1 MLETSD
7 NTIHLREYF
16 KVIRNRLWVIF
27 TIFLLTV
34 VSGVYVTEQVL
45 PKIYTASAQ
54 IQIEPRDQTTVQGM
68 QNTSNRPFDTTFF
81 QSEMEI
87 MQSGDVLLPIIN
99 DLGLDKV
106 WAKRDFKSSMESL
119 PAPMA
124 LDYMHKKILHI
135 DTKHGTDIVQIS
147 ADSQDAK
154 EAADIANAVV
164 DRYKTLRDI
173 ELDKR
178 SGSGEDTLRQEIARQ
193 QTLVSEKKDIVDKLR
208 LQMGSDAAPATSD
221 EARGNTSRDEQ
232 LLDQRQRDL
241 LAAREEANGRQVLMD
256 QVQNLSDDEFV
267 NTLAALGREETNIT
281 TLRTNAFKLESDIAN
296 LLKQG
301 FEDNH
306 PRVLA
311 VKAELDS
318 TREQIREVILG
329 MRRAIIVE
337 AQMAKSK
344 VDLLS
349 QEVEA
354 LKKKTSDEQANQLS
368 PYRDALHEYERQLSI
383 LDAYNMHLKQ
393 VVMDSQLMESPVK
406 IISRASPPSVPSK
419 PIVALYVGLSV
430 ASGLFFGIVVAF
442 LIEYLDTSVKTMADA
457 EQLLGLPVL
466 SVIPNKGGPMPVT
479 QQAARLPHAEGYR
492 ILRAKLDLKVQNGI
506 GPSLSVLSGGPGE
519 GKSTTLFNLGI
530 VCAQTGQSV
539 IMVDCD
545 LRRPTIHSLFK
556 ISNERG
562 LANYLRGEGDA
573 VEYIQPTAI
582 PSLHVLPAGDMPM
595 SEIGVLAGDKIRNM
609 LDDLKQRYDL
619 VLVDSPP
626 VLGIS
631 DGSIVAREVDYVILV
646 VQHRRYPREISL
658 RAKRA
663 IEEVHGNCI
672 GMVLNSVTVKS
683 DDSYYYYSNYGN
695 YYKKAERK
703 DKKQR
708 RGSALKIEKAA
719 LASNGHRQDIDS
731 EEF

>member
-1 MLETSD
+1 MLESSD

-16 KVIRNRLWVIF
+16 KVIRNRLWIIF

-34 VSGVYVTEQVL
+34 VSGIYVTEQVL
-45 PKIYTASAQ
+45 PRIYTASAQ
-54 IQIEPRDQTTVQGM
+54 IQIQPRDQTTVQAF
-68 QNTSNRPFDTTFF
+68 QNTSNRPFDMTFF

-87 MQSGDVLLPIIN
+87 MQSSDVLSPIIS
-99 DLGLDKV
+99 DLGLDKI
-106 WAKRDFKSSMESL
+106 WAKRDFKSSVDVLS
-119 PAPMA
+119 APLA
-124 LDYMHKKILHI
+124 LDYMHKKILHV
-135 DTKHGTDIVQIS
+135 DFKHGTDIVQIS

-154 EAADIANAVV
+154 EASDIANAVV
-164 DRYKTLRDI
+164 DRYKMLRDI
-173 ELDKR
+173 ELSKR

-193 QTLVSEKKDIVDKLR
+193 QSLVNEKKGIVDKLR
-208 LQMGSDAAPATSD
+208 LQMGDAAPGTMDQEGQS
-221 EARGNTSRDEQ
+221 SRDEQ
-232 LLDQRQRDL
+232 LLDQRQKDL
-241 LAAREEANGRQVLMD
+241 LSAKEEANSRQVLMD
-256 QVQNLSDDEFV
+256 QVKNLSDDEFV
-267 NTLAALGREETNIT
+267 NTLAALGREESNIT
-281 TLRTNAFKLESDIAN
+281 SLRTNAFKLESDIAN
-296 LLKQG
+296 LLKEG

-306 PRVLA
+306 PRVQS
-311 VKAELDS
+311 VKAELNS
-318 TREQIREVILG
+318 TREQIAEVIAG
-329 MRRAIIVE
+329 MRRAIVVE
-337 AQMAKSK
+337 AQMAKSR
-344 VDLLS
+344 VDLLN
-349 QEVEA
+349 QEVEV
-354 LKKKTSDEQANQLS
+354 LKKKSSDEQANQLS
-368 PYRDALHEYERQLSI
+368 PYRDALHEYQRQVSI
-383 LDAYNMHLKQ
+383 LDSYNMHLKQ
-393 VVMDSQLMESPVK
+393 VVIDSQLMDSPVN
-406 IISRASPPSVPSK
+406 IVSRATPPNSPSK
-419 PIVALYVGLSV
+419 PIVSLYVGLSV
-430 ASGLFFGIVVAF
+430 AAGLFFGIIVAF

-545 LRRPTIHSLFK
+545 LRRPTLHQLFK
-556 ISNERG
+556 ISNDRG

-582 PSLHVLPAGDMPM
+582 PSLHILPAGDMPI
-595 SEIGVLAGDKIRNM
+595 SEIGVLAGDKIRHM

-619 VLVDSPP
+619 VLIDSPP
-626 VLGIS
+626 ILGIS
-631 DGSIVAREVDYVILV
+631 DGSIIAREVDYVILV

-663 IEEVHGNCI
+663 VEEVHGNCI

-695 YYKKAERK
+695 YYKKTDRK

-708 RGSALKIEKAA
+708 SALKIEKAA
-719 LASNGHRQDIDS
+719 MASNGHHQDIDS